1 MREIV
6 APDIGADLIEAALAE
21 PAIASLRHAGA
32 PVVVVSPSPARVVFA
47 TGAAIHL
54 FGGDLASLSRR
65 LLGGG
70 EPGSFRLANLS
81 RSLLAGATPR
91 LERLRFF
98 FGPVAETVT
107 VLCRRATEPHGA
119 PLFVFAVM
127 GARPQKNSPADVS
140 TLVTQPADP
149 FAAPPHAMQ
158 VALAESMAH
167 EPHVA
172 EAVEP
177 PLLAVPVARG
187 KRFVWR
193 SNANHHIT
201 FADAA
206 FEQAIGCEPGA
217 LAGQSLSALAPAIDP
232 SGALEKALSA
242 HTTWSGI
249 AAHWPIAGMKNT
261 LLVALGALAAFD
273 AQGAFTGYR
282 GYGLITGAPLA
293 VAEPGAADDNADKS
307 DETVAAVPGH
317 DEVSR
322 DSDALD
328 AHAHQADAP
337 VHESAAHNAPAS
349 EGSGNVFMLRP
360 HQGTSAPI
368 SRDPDHSRA
377 NDDHRPAAQ
386 DIAQDTAQDS
396 AQDDDAHADEA
407 HEEKAKA
414 AMIALAL
421 TPVEHAAFSEIGR
434 TLGADAHDGAAHV
447 ASPDDV
453 AHQHDAAESQE
464 NQATVHTDEPVV
476 AALDAE
482 AAALAQ
488 HATTIID
495 TIPVGIIVTRQ
506 EVPLYLNRTMLD
518 LLGYADADAFH
529 DDGGLAKMFAHEPA
543 PANSSGPEEAE
554 HPAIVVTAR
563 NGDAIRVNARV
574 QTIEWDGLPASLMT
588 LRAASAPVAPVTP
601 IIIEPPHQ
609 RDEVREL
616 RAILDTATDGV
627 AVIDGS
633 GKILSINRS
642 GEALFGYDESELVGE
657 PISTLVSRES
667 HVALSEYIEGV
678 KAGGV
683 ASMLNDG
690 RDIIGR
696 ARQGG
701 MIPLFMTIG
710 RIGSDSDPRFC
721 AVLRDQTA
729 WKKVER
735 ELNDAKRDAEKA
747 SAQKSDFLAKISHEI
762 RTPLNAIIGFAEVIM
777 DERFGPVGNERYK
790 DYMKDIHRSGEHVM
804 SLVNDLL
811 DLSKIE
817 AGKMDLTFTAVDANS
832 IVSECVSLLQP
843 QASRERVVIRL
854 SLAPRL
860 PRIVADE
867 RSLRQIVL
875 NILSNAVKYNEPG
888 GQVIVSTAL
897 TDAGHAVVRIRDT
910 GLGMS
915 DSELQTALEP
925 FRQIATAR
933 NISGTGLG
941 LPLTKALVEANRAS
955 FTIKSQKNEGTM
967 VEVVFPP
974 PRVLAQ

>member
-167 EPHVA
+167 ESHEA

-193 SNANHHIT
+193 SDANHHII

-206 FEQAIGCEPGA
+206 FEQAIGYEPGA
-217 LAGQSLSALAPAIDP
+217 LAGQTLSALAPAIDP

-249 AAHWPIAGMKNT
+249 AAHWPVVETKKA
-261 LLVALGALAAFD
+261 LPVALGALAAYD
-273 AQGAFTGYR
+273 AQGAFAGYR
-282 GYGLITGAPLA
+282 GYGLITGSPAAITQPN
-293 VAEPGAADDNADKS
+293 AADDDDVAA
-307 DETVAAVPGH
+307 DETIAGVPGH
-317 DEVSR
+317 DDEVSH
-322 DSDALD
+322 DSDAQD
-328 AHAHQADAP
+328 AQEHEADASVP
-337 VHESAAHNAPAS
+337 TAPAS

-386 DIAQDTAQDS
+386 DAAQDA
-396 AQDDDAHADEA
+396 A
-407 HEEKAKA
+407 HEDETHEEHVHPEDAKA
-414 AMIALAL
+414 AIIAAVL

-434 TLGADAHDGAAHV
+434 TLGGGTHDGAAHV
-447 ASPDDV
+447 GSPADV
-453 AHQHDAAESQE
+453 AHQHDAEESVDDH
-464 NQATVHTDEPVV
+464 AIAHLDEPALPV

-543 PANSSGPEEAE
+543 PANSSGPAEAA
-554 HPAIVVTAR
+554 HPAIIVTAR

-588 LRAASAPVAPVTP
+588 LRAASAPVTAPVAP

-627 AVIDGS
+627 AVVDGS

-657 PISTLVSRES
+657 PISILVSRES
-667 HVALSEYIEGV
+667 HVALAEYIEGV